1 MSLDLQA
8 QLLIA
13 FGFLFILAES
23 LVPAFG
29 LLAIVG
35 AIAFVWGGLLVHHN
49 PEIHTVF
56 LNPASVWAI
65 GILAILLMLAI
76 GYMVKRAYSKPT
88 TTGQESLIGE
98 TAKVISWSKD
108 QGQIQVHG
116 EIWLARSSSPLK
128 LHKGDSVEITETE
141 DLILTI
147 KEGN

>member
-23 LVPAFG
+23 LIPAFG
-29 LLAIVG
+29 LLAVVG
-35 AIAFVWGGLLVHHN
+35 AIAFIWGGLLVHYN

-65 GILAILLMLAI
+65 AVLAIILMGAV

-98 TAKVISWSKD
+98 NAKVISWVKD
-108 QGQIQVHG
+108 SGQIQVQG
-116 EIWLARSSSPLK
+116 EIWQATSLK
-128 LHKGDSVEITETE
+128 ELQLKKNDTVEITATDE
-141 DLILTI
+141 LILII
-147 KEGN
+147 KEGE